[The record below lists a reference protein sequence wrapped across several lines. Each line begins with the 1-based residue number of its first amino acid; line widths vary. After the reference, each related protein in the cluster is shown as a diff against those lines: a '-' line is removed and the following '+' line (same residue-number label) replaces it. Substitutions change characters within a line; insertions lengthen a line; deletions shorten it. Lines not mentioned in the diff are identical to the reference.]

1 LDKAQNFNS
10 NKYYLLHVLKRYGFD
25 SLNEIEK
32 ICSSEAGKM
41 LKNNQF
47 TILKDRN
54 KLIVF
59 KEKLSLLV
67 DFFLK
72 DRNKLIVF
80 KEKSTSNDIYC
91 INSKED
97 VLNLP
102 FFMNIL
108 EVEKEEFN
116 ANLSTIFVNSN
127 LLQWPLVLRRKKTG
141 DVFRPFGMGGM
152 KKVSKFFKDEKLS
165 KIQKENTWILENGD
179 GKIIWIVGLRADDRF
194 KITNANQKNYKI
206 SLEK

>member
-1 LDKAQNFNS
+1 
-10 NKYYLLHVLKRYGFD
+10 
-25 SLNEIEK
+25 
-32 ICSSEAGKM
+32 
-41 LKNNQF
+41 
-47 TILKDRN
+47 
-54 KLIVF
+54 
-59 KEKLSLLV
+59 
-67 DFFLK
+67 
-72 DRNKLIVF
+72 
-80 KEKSTSNDIYC
+80 
-91 INSKED
+91 
-97 VLNLP
+97 
-102 FFMNIL
+102 MNIL

-127 LLQWPLVLRRKKTG
+127 LLQWPLVLRRKKIG